1 MNDVRKVI
9 RDIVYREF
17 VGPDPIKSNP
27 ALIQENGEEII
38 QYDSPLRRYVAGIL
52 FPPGTTKISS
62 ESTSTQMKEKKD
74 EENDETYT
82 SEDVT
87 QDFSDDNTDD
97 IQSLT
102 NSFMQSAMGLTI
114 AIKHDDSV
122 FITVSAGQYDKQV
135 VDKTPR
141 YYRKQI
147 SWSNNDQAIKLPD
160 ITNHSIRY
168 SIISGSLLFR
178 IDYRYTIKNTD
189 IFTCSLINTNKKST
203 AVSRDAECYF
213 QCGFTLTSEKGFDSL
228 PDSTRLTKDEDYLSN
243 QMLYRHVRNYAIG
256 HGCASDWLENED
268 GNVYQIATSIF
279 PSYELKTIVP
289 ATIKDVSLSMK
300 SFADPSQLH
309 LTTEDL
315 YRLCDNYSAWIEERE
330 TEKCSLDDIFQKEA
344 ERHIENCKNCLQRMR
359 DGIKLLESDTA
370 IAEAFML
377 MNKAMLLQQLHYN
390 LPLQQW
396 KIING
401 FRKEIINPIRMPEY
415 ENPDTWYG
423 DKNRYG
429 HWRPFQIA
437 FILMNLKSMNDP
449 LCNER
454 KIVDLIWFPTGG
466 GKTEAYLGLSA
477 FTIFL
482 RRLHNPS
489 DAGTSIIMRYTLRL
503 LSAQQYSRAAS
514 LICACEIIRKEQKS
528 KLGETPISIGL
539 YVGSETSPNT
549 EADAVKALSEIHN
562 KKSNENPFVVL
573 KCPWCGAEM
582 GIIKYDTL
590 SDVAGY
596 HTEGSGKNA
605 NFFMQ
610 CDNPAC
616 DFSEPSKLPLYVV
629 DETIYDTA
637 PTLILGTVDKF
648 AMLPYRP
655 EAQNIF
661 GLHNGKRYASAP
673 DLIIQDELHLIS
685 GPLGSMVGMYET
697 LINELSTSKV
707 NGIEYKPKIIAS
719 TATISRAK
727 EQCNA
732 LYACQTDNVMQF
744 PPAGFDYS
752 DSFFAKLDK
761 SKAGRNYVGILAS
774 GGTSQIVMVAR
785 LFATLLYAGKILEE
799 TNPEIADYYW
809 TDIAYFNSIKELGH
823 AVTLVNAEV
832 REQLSLI
839 YQRHKTPGEPD
850 YKSRRDANGII
861 SNELTSRIQSDEVTQ
876 ALKDLDIS
884 LSDGNHPIDICLATN
899 MISVGLDIPRLGL
912 MTVMGQPKTTSEY
925 IQATSRVGRSASGP
939 GLVFMLYNEARPRDR
954 SHYENFVN
962 YHARVYCNVEP
973 TSVTPFAEPVID
985 RAMHAIIIA
994 LLRLK
999 GDATAAYTP
1008 NPPTEEQKEYIK
1020 DVILTRIRKVSP
1032 EELPIA
1038 EARIDRIFEIWENN
1052 EPAIY
1057 DDLSGKGSKIPLM
1070 YPYGQLKHPDWGDS
1084 DEFPFKTLTS
1094 MRTVDA
1100 ASEVYI
1106 LGKY

>member
-1 MNDVRKVI
+1 MNDVRNVI
-9 RDIVYREF
+9 KDIVYKEF
-17 VGPDPIKSNP
+17 VGPDPIKNNP

-52 FPPGTTKISS
+52 FPSGTTKISS

-82 SEDVT
+82 SDDIT
-87 QDFSDDNTDD
+87 QYFSDDNTDD
-97 IQSLT
+97 IQSLA

-122 FITVSAGQYDKQV
+122 FITISAGQYDKQV

-147 SWSNNDQAIKLPD
+147 SWNNDNQAIKLPD

-178 IDYRYTIKNTD
+178 IDYRYTIKDTD
-189 IFTCSLINTNKKST
+189 IFTCSLINTNKKSA

-213 QCGFTLTSEKGFDSL
+213 QCSFTLTSEKGFDSL

-256 HGCASDWLENED
+256 HGCASDWIENED
-268 GNVYQIATSIF
+268 GNVYRIATSIF
-279 PSYELKTIVP
+279 PSYELKTIIP
-289 ATIKDVSLSMK
+289 ASINGVSLSMQK
-300 SFADPSQLH
+300 FADHSQFNSTIAELQQ
-309 LTTEDL
+309 
-315 YRLCDNYSAWIEERE
+315 LCDSYSNWITAREIEKDSLEGIFKEEAR
-330 TEKCSLDDIFQKEA
+330 K
-344 ERHIENCKNCLQRMR
+344 HIQNCKSCLQRMR
-359 DGIKLLESDTA
+359 DGIKLLETDGIISA
-370 IAEAFML
+370 AFMF

-401 FRKEIINPIRMPEY
+401 FRKELADPIPMPEY
-415 ENPDTWYG
+415 ENPETWYG

-429 HWRPFQIA
+429 HWRPFQMA
-437 FILMNLKSMNDP
+437 FILINIKSMKDP
-449 LCNER
+449 FCDER

-482 RRLHNPS
+482 RRLRNPS

-514 LICACEIIRKEQKS
+514 LICACEIIRKEQNP

-539 YVGSETSPNT
+539 YVGSVSTPNT
-549 EADAVKALSEIHN
+549 EKDAVKALDQLHNQTSEG
-562 KKSNENPFVVL
+562 NPFIVL

-582 GIIKYDTL
+582 GIIKYETS
-590 SDVAGY
+590 SDVSGY

-605 NFFMQ
+605 RFFMQ

-616 DFSEPSKLPLYVV
+616 DFSEPAKLPLFVV
-629 DETIYDTA
+629 DETIYNTT

-655 EAQNIF
+655 EAQSIF
-661 GLHNGKRYASAP
+661 GLHNGKRYVSAP

-697 LINELSTSKV
+697 LISELSTSKI
-707 NGIEYKPKIIAS
+707 GDSEYMPKIIAS

-732 LYACQTDNVMQF
+732 LYACNPDNVMQF
-744 PPAGFDYS
+744 PPVGFDYS

-761 SKAGRNYVGILAS
+761 SKSGRDYIGILAS

-785 LFATLLYAGKILEE
+785 LFATLLYAGKILEDSY
-799 TNPEIADYYW
+799 PEIADYYW

-823 AVTLVNAEV
+823 AETLTNAEV

-839 YQRHKTPGEPD
+839 YQRHKIPGEPD
-850 YKSRRDANGII
+850 NEARRDANGII
-861 SNELTSRIQSDEVTQ
+861 SNELTSRISSDKVTQ
-876 ALKDLDIS
+876 SLKNLEIS
-884 LSDGNHPIDICLATN
+884 LPKENHPIDICLATN

-925 IQATSRVGRSASGP
+925 IQATSRVGRSTYGP
-939 GLVFMLYNEARPRDR
+939 GLVFVLYNGVRPRDR
-954 SHYENFVN
+954 SHYENFIN

-985 RAMHAIIIA
+985 RALHAIIVG
-994 LLRLK
+994 LVRLK
-999 GDATAAYTP
+999 GNATAASIP
-1008 NPPTEEQKEYIK
+1008 NPPTEDQKEYIRN
-1020 DVILTRIRKVSP
+1020 VILTRIKKVSP
-1032 EELPIA
+1032 EELSIA
-1038 EARIDRIFEIWENN
+1038 NERLNRIFEIWENN

-1057 DDLSGKGSKIPLM
+1057 EDLSGKGNKIPLM
-1070 YPYGQLKHPDWGDS
+1070 LPYGQLKNPEWGDS

-1094 MRTVDA
+1094 MRSVDA
-1100 ASEVYI
+1100 SSEVYI